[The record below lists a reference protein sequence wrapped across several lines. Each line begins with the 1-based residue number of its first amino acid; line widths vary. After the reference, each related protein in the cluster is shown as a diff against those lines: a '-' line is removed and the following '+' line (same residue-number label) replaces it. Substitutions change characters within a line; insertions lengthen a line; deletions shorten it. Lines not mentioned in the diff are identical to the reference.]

1 MHYTIKQLADLAGVS
16 TRTLR
21 WYDKQGLLQ
30 PSRQDNGYRSYD
42 SSDVDRL
49 QHILFYREMG
59 LSLEDIQTVL
69 RSQGFDANAALRD
82 HLTALTEQRFK
93 LDRLIDA
100 VEKTIV
106 AKERGIPMSDAEKFE
121 AFKQQALQENEEEY
135 GEEIR
140 ERYGEETVKASNAKF
155 AGLSE
160 EQYKQSEQ
168 IRELFEQ
175 TLKQAFEQSDCTGDL
190 AVEAAKLHKQW
201 LSFFWPSYSP
211 EAHKGVTQMYVD
223 DERFTQHYDRIAAGI
238 TVFLR
243 DAVWAWLD

>member
-1 MHYTIKQLADLAGVS
+1 MYYTTKQLASLAGVS

-59 LSLEDIQTVL
+59 LPLEDIHTLL
-69 RSQGFDANAALRD
+69 RSESFDATEALYDHLAALKERR
-82 HLTALTEQRFK
+82 AQ
-93 LDRLIDA
+93 LDRLIVT
-100 VEKTIV
+100 VEETIV
-106 AKERGIPMSDAEKFE
+106 SKEKGTTMSDAQKFE
-121 AFKQQALQENEEEY
+121 AFKQKALRENEEKY

-140 ERYGEETVKASNAKF
+140 EKYGDETVRASNTKF

-160 EQYKQSEQ
+160 EQYQQSEQ
-168 IRELFEQ
+168 VRELFEQ
-175 TLKQAFEQSDCTGDL
+175 TLKQAFEQGDCTGAQ

-223 DERFTQHYDRIAAGI
+223 DERFTQHYDRIAPGI

-243 DAVWAWLD
+243 DSVWAWLD

>member
-175 TLKQAFEQSDCTGDL
+175 TLKQAFQQSDCTGDL

>member
-160 EQYKQSEQ
+160 EQYKQSERV
-168 IRELFEQ
+168 RELFEQ

>member
-1 MHYTIKQLADLAGVS
+1 
-16 TRTLR
+16 
-21 WYDKQGLLQ
+21 
-30 PSRQDNGYRSYD
+30 
-42 SSDVDRL
+42 
-49 QHILFYREMG
+49 
-59 LSLEDIQTVL
+59 
-69 RSQGFDANAALRD
+69 
-82 HLTALTEQRFK
+82 
-93 LDRLIDA
+93 
-100 VEKTIV
+100 
-106 AKERGIPMSDAEKFE
+106 MSDAEKFE

>member
-1 MHYTIKQLADLAGVS
+1 
-16 TRTLR
+16 
-21 WYDKQGLLQ
+21 
-30 PSRQDNGYRSYD
+30 
-42 SSDVDRL
+42 
-49 QHILFYREMG
+49 MG